1 MSQDLSRLLQE
12 WPYDPEHTVRIVA
25 AEDGR
30 TVMQVRLPLG
40 IEQYELEGR
49 PDGERPFGYDT
60 AVAALEDRLSR
71 HVEEHGSDEGFTI
84 DHEDATVLHNEGV
97 LFYYRYLL
105 LFQENDF
112 ARTTRDTEHNLRLC
126 NLLERYCPDEED
138 RNAVLQFKPY
148 IVRMNAMARA
158 MTALR
163 KNMGE
168 VARGVL
174 ENAVDEIDALTEI
187 DSPAFRFEKVR
198 STNYL
203 RATLQQIDEGELPA
217 EGEAPFEA
225 PDDVSVGAG
234 EQVSRLEAELQQAV
248 EDENY
253 ERAASLRDRIRELG
267 S

>member
-1 MSQDLSRLLQE
+1 MSQDLSRLLNE
-12 WPYDPEHTVRIVA
+12 WPYDPEHTVRIVT

-30 TVMQVRLPLG
+30 AVMQVRLPLG

-49 PDGERPFGYDT
+49 PDGARPFGHES
-60 AVAALEDRLSR
+60 AVAAFEERLSNY
-71 HVEEHGSDEGFTI
+71 VEEHGSDDGFSI
-84 DHEDATVLHNEGV
+84 DHDDAAILHNEGV

-126 NLLERYCPDEED
+126 NLLERYCPDEDD

-148 IVRMNAMARA
+148 ILRMNAMARA

-163 KNMGE
+163 GNMTD
-168 VARGVL
+168 VARQVL
-174 ENAVDEIDALTEI
+174 EGAIEEIGAMAEI

-203 RATLQQIDEGELPA
+203 RTTLKQIA
-217 EGEAPFEA
+217 EGDIEAVSEGGPEA
-225 PDDVSVGAG
+225 PDDLVDEGG
-234 EQVSRLEAELQQAV
+234 DPMSRLEQELQQAV
-248 EDENY
+248 EEENY
-253 ERAASLRDRIRELG
+253 ERAATLRDRMRELG